1 MITQKRVL
9 PSSKFSNKINLL
21 FFSYTQRWLRTHC
34 PGSKEVIEKRRQIY
48 LGRECIR
55 LWEDGGPTS
64 KNHFQF
70 SHQSFL
76 EDDKVREK
84 EMGGLLRGFLIGVD
98 FSSFLI
104 F

>member
-1 MITQKRVL
+1 MRDFDVNVEPL
-9 PSSKFSNKINLL
+9 SFRLNSNGLIVEWPGNVV
-21 FFSYTQRWLRTHC
+21 SCYTQRWLRTHC

-64 KNHFQF
+64 KNRFQF
-70 SHQSFL
+70 FHQSFL

-84 EMGGLLRGFLIGVD
+84 
-98 FSSFLI
+98 
-104 F
+104 